1 MCHINQ
7 IHVIHNPL
15 GTLLKVQQFVHDNEV
30 SLTVK
35 KTSECNYISVCMIA
49 MAIFLSSRTYKS
61 GKIVHV
67 ISEKQVNAII

>member
-1 MCHINQ
+1 MPSTM
-7 IHVIHNPL
+7 PL
-15 GTLLKVQQFVHDNEV
+15 GTLLKVQQFLHDNEV

-49 MAIFLSSRTYKS
+49 MAVFLSSRTYKS
-61 GKIVHV
+61 GKTVHV